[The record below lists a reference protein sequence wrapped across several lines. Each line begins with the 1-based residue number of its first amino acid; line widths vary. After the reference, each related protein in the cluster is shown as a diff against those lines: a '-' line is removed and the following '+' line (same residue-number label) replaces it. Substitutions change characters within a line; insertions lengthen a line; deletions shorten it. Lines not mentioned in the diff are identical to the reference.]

1 MISGHI
7 VDMNTHKRFE
17 YKRTVLELANGEIIM
32 MMNKIKNLS
41 KKTKVI
47 ILAVCLIVIAGIGSV
62 ITACTNAK
70 PDDGADE
77 NKAVATESVTEATE
91 QATEVATEKPTEEK
105 TEEPTQ
111 QATENPTE
119 EVTEQPTDK
128 PTEKKDKENKTEE
141 ATIVQTTTT
150 IVGDNQTNSN
160 NNSNNSTT
168 NNTNTG
174 TATQSKPVNNNKPN
188 NTTTTTPS
196 KFWHEAEYKTV
207 HHPAETKKVW
217 VVDQEGYTYEEP
229 VYEEH
234 DITICNTCGTT
245 ISNTSELSA
254 HGKSHMLNGENFS
267 YRNEWTEVQVDTKT
281 ITVEEKGH
289 WETQVIKEAWDEQV
303 LIREAGYY

>member
-1 MISGHI
+1 ML
-7 VDMNTHKRFE
+7 NR
-17 YKRTVLELANGEIIM
+17 
-32 MMNKIKNLS
+32 IKNSS

-47 ILAVCLIVIAGIGSV
+47 LLAVCLIAIVSIGSV

-70 PDDGADE
+70 PDDSADD
-77 NKAVATESVTEATE
+77 NKTVATESATEPTE
-91 QATEVATEKPTEEK
+91 QATEVVTEKPTEEE
-105 TEEPTQ
+105 TEEPTE
-111 QATENPTE
+111 QATENLTEEITEKPTE
-119 EVTEQPTDK
+119 K

-141 ATIVQTTTT
+141 ATVVQTTTT

-160 NNSNNSTT
+160 NNSNNNTT

-174 TATQSKPVNNNKPN
+174 TATQSKPVNNDKPN
-188 NTTTTTPS
+188 NTTTTPS
-196 KFWHEAEYKTV
+196 KVWHEAEYKTV

-229 VYEEH
+229 VYERH
-234 DITICNTCGTT
+234 AITVCNICGVT
-245 ISNTSELSA
+245 ISNTSELST

-267 YRNEWTEVQVDTKT
+267 YRSETREVQVGTKT

-289 WETQVIKEAWDEQV
+289 WETQVVKEAWDEQV

>member
-1 MISGHI
+1 M
-7 VDMNTHKRFE
+7 
-17 YKRTVLELANGEIIM
+17 
-32 MMNKIKNLS
+32 
-41 KKTKVI
+41 
-47 ILAVCLIVIAGIGSV
+47 LAVCLIVIAGIGSV

-77 NKAVATESVTEATE
+77 NKAVATESATE
-91 QATEVATEKPTEEK
+91 PTEQPTEVATEKPTEEE
-105 TEEPTQ
+105 TEE
-111 QATENPTE
+111 ATEQSTEKPTE
-119 EVTEQPTDK
+119 EVTEQPTEK
-128 PTEKKDKENKTEE
+128 STEKKDKENKTEE
-141 ATIVQTTTT
+141 ATVVQTTTT

-188 NTTTTTPS
+188 NTTTTPS
-196 KFWHEAEYKTV
+196 KVWHEAEYKTV

-229 VYEEH
+229 IYEEH
-234 DITICNTCGTT
+234 QRTICYTCGADITDCV
-245 ISNTSELSA
+245 SD
-254 HGKSHMLNGENFS
+254 HGYNHMINGENAS
-267 YRNEWTEVQVDTKT
+267 YHSVTKEIQVGTKT

-303 LIREAGYY
+303 LVREAGYY

>member
-1 MISGHI
+1 
-7 VDMNTHKRFE
+7 
-17 YKRTVLELANGEIIM
+17 

-47 ILAVCLIVIAGIGSV
+47 LLAVCLIAIAGIGSV

-77 NKAVATESVTEATE
+77 NKAVATESVTKATE
-91 QATEVATEKPTEEK
+91 QATEQATEKATEEVTEDTTEEPTEKATENTTEEATEKPTE
-105 TEEPTQ
+105 
-111 QATENPTE
+111 
-119 EVTEQPTDK
+119 K
-128 PTEKKDKENKTEE
+128 PTEKKDKENKKEE
-141 ATIVQTTTT
+141 ATIIQTTTT

-160 NNSNNSTT
+160 NNSNN
-168 NNTNTG
+168 NTNTG
-174 TATQSKPVNNNKPN
+174 TATQSKPVNNTTNN
-188 NTTTTTPS
+188 NTTTNNTTPS
-196 KFWHEAEYKTV
+196 KVWHEAEYKTV

-229 VYEEH
+229 VYEEQARA
-234 DITICNTCGTT
+234 ICYTCGADCTENRT
-245 ISNTSELSA
+245 A
-254 HGKSHMLNGENFS
+254 HGKQHMLNGENSS
-267 YRNEWTEVQVDTKT
+267 YGVEYRQVQTGTKT

>member
-1 MISGHI
+1 MI
-7 VDMNTHKRFE
+7 M
-17 YKRTVLELANGEIIM
+17 L
-32 MMNKIKNLS
+32 NKIKNLS
-41 KKTKVI
+41 KRTKVI
-47 ILAVCLIVIAGIGSV
+47 LLAVCLIVIAGVGSV

-70 PDDGADE
+70 PDDSADG
-77 NKAVATESVTEATE
+77 NKTVATESATEPTE
-91 QATEVATEKPTEEK
+91 QATEAATEKPTEEE
-105 TEEPTQ
+105 TEEPTE
-111 QATENPTE
+111 QATEKLTEEITEKPTE
-119 EVTEQPTDK
+119 K

-150 IVGDNQTNSN
+150 IVGDNQNNSSN
-160 NNSNNSTT
+160 NNSNNNTT

-196 KFWHEAEYKTV
+196 KVWHEAEYKTV

-229 VYEEH
+229 IYEEH
-234 DITICNTCGTT
+234 DRTICNDCGADITDFSVLKPHL
-245 ISNTSELSA
+245 IAEV
-254 HGKSHMLNGENFS
+254 KNGGTGS
-267 YRNEWTEVQVDTKT
+267 YRNEWREVQVGTKT

-289 WETQVIKEAWDEQV
+289 WENQVVKEAWDEQV

>member
-1 MISGHI
+1 M
-7 VDMNTHKRFE
+7 K
-17 YKRTVLELANGEIIM
+17 EI
-32 MMNKIKNLS
+32 S

-47 ILAVCLIVIAGIGSV
+47 LLAVCLIAIAGIGSV

-70 PDDGADE
+70 PDDGADG
-77 NKAVATESVTEATE
+77 NKTVATESATKPTE
-91 QATEVATEKPTEEK
+91 QATEVVTEKPTEEE
-105 TEEPTQ
+105 TEEPTE
-111 QATENPTE
+111 QATEKLTEEITEKPTE
-119 EVTEQPTDK
+119 K

-150 IVGDNQTNSN
+150 IVGDNQNNSSN
-160 NNSNNSTT
+160 NNSNNNTT

-188 NTTTTTPS
+188 NTNTTTPS
-196 KFWHEAEYKTV
+196 KVWHEAEYKTV

-229 VYEEH
+229 IYEEH
-234 DITICNTCGTT
+234 DRTICNYCETDITDNCMEHLKQHAKDR
-245 ISNTSELSA
+245 IPA
-254 HGKSHMLNGENFS
+254 S
-267 YRNEWTEVQVDTKT
+267 YRNQWIEIQVGTKT

-303 LIREAGYY
+303 LIKEAGYY

>member
-1 MISGHI
+1 
-7 VDMNTHKRFE
+7 
-17 YKRTVLELANGEIIM
+17 

-41 KKTKVI
+41 KITKVI
-47 ILAVCLIVIAGIGSV
+47 ILAVCLVVMAGIGSV

-70 PDDGADE
+70 PDDGTDE
-77 NKAVATESVTEATE
+77 NKALATESATEPTE
-91 QATEVATEKPTEEK
+91 QATEAATEQPTEKE
-105 TEEPTQ
+105 TEEPTE

-119 EVTEQPTDK
+119 EVTEQPTEK

-150 IVGDNQTNSN
+150 IVGDNQNNSSN
-160 NNSNNSTT
+160 NNSNS
-168 NNTNTG
+168 NTNTG

-188 NTTTTTPS
+188 NTTTTPS
-196 KFWHEAEYKTV
+196 KVWHEAEYKTV

-234 DITICNTCGTT
+234 DRTICNNCEIDITDNCTAHMKQHAL
-245 ISNTSELSA
+245 NRESA
-254 HGKSHMLNGENFS
+254 S
-267 YRNEWTEVQVDTKT
+267 YRNEWIEIQVGTKT
-281 ITVEEKGH
+281 ITVEEQGH
-289 WETQVIKEAWDEQV
+289 WETQVVKEAWNEQV